1 MYGGMA
7 NAALEA
13 FVLKGRAP
21 WTLRHSTPDHAATEA
36 ASAHSPI
43 AYAAPD
49 DEITFDLPTSLYRS
63 GTNHDHDQVTHLK
76 LRDAAVPTEVNLPE
90 FDGPEQRYCPAGV
103 YEYVPCEKKE
113 GEQKLQINAQNCLHC
128 KACDIKDPTQNICWT
143 VPEGGGGPAYT
154 LM

>member
-1 MYGGMA
+1 MA

-13 FVLKGRAP
+13 FVLKVRAP

-63 GTNHDHDQVTHLK
+63 GTNHDHDQVAHLK

-103 YEYVPCEKKE
+103 YEYV
-113 GEQKLQINAQNCLHC
+113 LSTA
-128 KACDIKDPTQNICWT
+128 
-143 VPEGGGGPAYT
+143 
-154 LM
+154 